1 MSNELFNSL
10 NTQLQSLSP
19 WLNDAVSKQ
28 KISQI
33 YDSDRYDYDYYGWK
47 ASINTQSL
55 YVTAQ
60 DNNILNGYN
69 GDIVGVTSDCPKG
82 LPTPQ
87 TNHKQFFSMAFINAF
102 AKNVINNYA
111 PYKNVLINSTS
122 VRTDG
127 FQFKLIDL

>member
-1 MSNELFNSL
+1 M
-10 NTQLQSLSP
+10 P
-19 WLNDAVSKQ
+19 WLNDVVSKQ

-55 YVTAQ
+55 SVTSQ
-60 DNNILNGYN
+60 DDNILNGYN

-87 TNHKQFFSMAFINAF
+87 NNHKQFFSMAFINAF
-102 AKNVINNYA
+102 AKNALNNY
-111 PYKNVLINSTS
+111 PQYKNVVINSTS
-122 VRTDG
+122 VRTTS
-127 FQFKLIDL
+127 FQFKLVDL